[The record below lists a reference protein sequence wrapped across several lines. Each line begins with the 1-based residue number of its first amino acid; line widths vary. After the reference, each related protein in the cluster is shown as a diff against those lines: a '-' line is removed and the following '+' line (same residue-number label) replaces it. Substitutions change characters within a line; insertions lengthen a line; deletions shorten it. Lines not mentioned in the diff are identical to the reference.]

1 MINDSIYQ
9 YLLDLRENNNRDW
22 FHANKAQYNKAKAD
36 FEVFVALSIEQIKQ
50 IDPLVAGVNA
60 KDCIFRISRDTRFSN
75 NKLPYKTN
83 FGAFISQE
91 GRKSKYGGYYIH
103 IEPEQSFLA
112 GGCYMPEP
120 KILKAIREE
129 IYHHPNE
136 FKTIIE
142 APKFVK
148 HFPELHGDKLKTAPR
163 GYSKDF
169 EHIHLLNYK
178 HYVVSKFISDD
189 LVNSDKFP
197 LEIQE
202 TFEALYPLNQFL
214 NNIIEDL

>member
-103 IEPEQSFLA
+103 VEPEQSFLA